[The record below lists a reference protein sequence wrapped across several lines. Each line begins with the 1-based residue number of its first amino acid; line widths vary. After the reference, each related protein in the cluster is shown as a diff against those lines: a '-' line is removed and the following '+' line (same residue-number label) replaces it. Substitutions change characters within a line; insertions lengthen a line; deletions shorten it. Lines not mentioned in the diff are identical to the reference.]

1 VTQVQKRST
10 WASRWTFILATA
22 GSAIGLGNIWK
33 FPYMTGVNGGS
44 AFVLVFLGCILLIGI
59 PLMMCEIMLGRR
71 AQKNPADGMRW
82 LAAKAGASPHWKWV
96 GLTGVIAGVL
106 ILAFY
111 SVIGGW
117 VIRYIL
123 HALNN
128 SFTGADA
135 GLVGQL
141 FNDMLASAPSLLL
154 WHTVFTVMTVWVV
167 ARGVN
172 HGLERASQIL
182 MPSLFG
188 ILLFILAYSVL
199 EGNFSQAMQFM
210 FTPDFSK
217 ITPGAALAAMG
228 HAFFSLSLGMG
239 VVMVYGSYLQRHVS
253 IARTSLYIAIA
264 DTAVG
269 LLAGLTIFSLV
280 FANQLEPGAG
290 PGLIF
295 QTLPIAFGQ
304 MWGGQVVGSLFFV
317 LVAFAAW
324 TSSIS
329 LIEPAVAWLTERKYC
344 SRRSAAWLTGF
355 SAWLLGICVVLSFN
369 HWSDVRLLFDL
380 GIFDTLDKLTTNILL
395 PLGGL
400 MMAIFAGW
408 VMRPD
413 HVQDELGL
421 KTVAFRAWRFII
433 RYVSPIA
440 IMMIF
445 LSLLGLISV

>member
-1 VTQVQKRST
+1 MTQAQKRST

-44 AFVLVFLGCILLIGI
+44 AFVLVFLACILLIGI

-71 AQKNPADGMRW
+71 AQKNPADGMQW
-82 LAAKAGASPHWKWV
+82 LAAKAGASPQWKWV

-123 HALNN
+123 HGLNN

-141 FNDMLASAPSLLL
+141 FNDMLASAPTLLL
-154 WHTVFTVMTVWVV
+154 WHTVFTALTAWVV

-188 ILLFILAYSVL
+188 ILLFILAYSVV
-199 EGNFSQAMQFM
+199 EGNFSQAVQFM
-210 FTPDFSK
+210 FTPDFSR

-239 VVMVYGSYLQRHVS
+239 VVMVYGSYLQRHIS

-269 LLAGLTIFSLV
+269 LLAGLAIFALV
-280 FANQLEPGAG
+280 FANQLEPSAG

-304 MWGGQVVGSLFFV
+304 MWGGQIIGTLFFV

-344 SRRSAAWLTGF
+344 ARRQAAWLVGL
-355 SAWLLGICVVLSFN
+355 SAWLLGCCVALSFN
-369 HWSDVRLLFDL
+369 YWSDIKLLFDL
-380 GIFDTLDKLTTNILL
+380 GIFDTLDKLTTNVLL

-408 VMRPD
+408 IMRPD

-421 KTVAFRAWRFII
+421 RTGAFQTWRFII
-433 RYVSPIA
+433 RYVSPVA
-440 IMMIF
+440 IVMIF
-445 LSLLGLISV
+445 LFLLGIIRA

>member
-1 VTQVQKRST
+1 MTQAQKRST

-71 AQKNPADGMRW
+71 AQKNPADGMQW
-82 LAAKAGASPHWKWV
+82 LAEKAGASPQWKWV
-96 GLTGVIAGVL
+96 GLAGVIAGVL

-117 VIRYIL
+117 VLRYIL
-123 HALNN
+123 HAINN
-128 SFTGADA
+128 SFTGADSSQ
-135 GLVGQL
+135 VGQL
-141 FNDMLASAPSLLL
+141 FNDMLASAPTLLV
-154 WHTVFTVMTVWVV
+154 WHTVFTALTVWVV

-182 MPSLFG
+182 MPSLFA
-188 ILLFILAYSVL
+188 ILLFILLYSVV
-199 EGNFSQAMQFM
+199 EGNFSEAMQFM

-217 ITPGAALAAMG
+217 ITPGAAMAAMG

-239 VVMVYGSYLQRHVS
+239 VVMVYGSYLHRHVS

-269 LLAGLTIFSLV
+269 LLAGLAIFSLV
-280 FANQLEPGAG
+280 FANQLEPSAG

-295 QTLPIAFGQ
+295 QTLPMAFGQ
-304 MWGGQVVGSLFFV
+304 MWGGQVIGTLFFI

-329 LIEPAVAWLTERKYC
+329 LIEPAVAWLTEKKYC
-344 SRRSAAWLTGF
+344 DRLKAAWLTGV
-355 SAWLLGICVVLSFN
+355 SAWLLGVCVALSFN
-369 HWSDVRLLFDL
+369 HWSNIKLLFGF

-408 VMRPD
+408 VMRAD
-413 HVQDELGL
+413 HVQDELDL
-421 KTVAFRAWRFII
+421 KTIAFRLWRFII

-440 IMMIF
+440 IMIIL
-445 LSLLGLISV
+445 LSLFGLIHV